1 MAATKSIK
9 LDANITSGAV
19 IAGNAYV
26 QGDVAIKTV
35 GEFLAAYNAS
45 GAVKGSVTIGTA
57 KTDNNLTVG
66 KVVTFLVVAADGT
79 VALKS
84 DTVA

>member
-9 LDANITSGAV
+9 LDAVVSNGASIV
-19 IAGNAYV
+19 GNAYV
-26 QGDVAIKTV
+26 EGTAGYKTV
-35 GEFLAAYNAS
+35 GEFLTAYNAN

-57 KTDNNLTVG
+57 KTDSNLTVG
-66 KVVTFLVVAADGT
+66 HVVTFLVVADDGT
-79 VALKS
+79 VALKY

>member
-9 LDANITSGAV
+9 LDATISSGETIV
-19 IAGNAYV
+19 GNAYV
-26 QGDVAIKTV
+26 QGDAGFKTI
-35 GEFLAAYNAS
+35 GEFLAAYNAN

-57 KTDNNLTVG
+57 KTDSNLIVG
-66 KVVTFLVVAADGT
+66 KVVTFLVVASDGT
-79 VALKS
+79 VALKH